1 MGNTISKKFSILVE
15 NEVML
20 KELNLDK
27 NVSQITADVDYFYRS
42 PERFEACAELDISI
56 TKIEIEVDT
65 CKSFD
70 CEQYCSY
77 FGLDEDEF
85 TDELKSNLE
94 SEIRSLDIN
103 KIEDGEEVELK
114 SAEDVLAEYK
124 TDISIPQIQNTF
136 KQYSE
141 EFAKICGVSSIES
154 IAGTVYEKL
163 FLLSLK
169 NISKIEQKPS
179 PAVDARDLFSQIE
192 KLAIEAGVVESK
204 GKMFLGF
211 FKSGGA
217 KQKDVLLH
225 LNGVDSGDNGCYYI
239 DTEEFQDENNESE
252 LKELVAKAG
261 KFGISRIEIY

>member
-1 MGNTISKKFSILVE
+1 MKIFTVIKITQEGNINESKSHSTLESANRHALSICE
-15 NEVML
+15 EIHGEVF
-20 KELNLDK
+20 KDVAELNEYQDMLLEGG
-27 NVSQITADVDYFYRS
+27 F
-42 PERFEACAELDISI
+42 
-56 TKIEIEVDT
+56 DT
-65 CKSFD
+65 S
-70 CEQYCSY
+70 
-77 FGLDEDEF
+77 LIRV
-85 TDELKSNLE
+85 LE
-94 SEIRSLDIN
+94 
-103 KIEDGEEVELK
+103 
-114 SAEDVLAEYK
+114 

-225 LNGVDSGDNGCYYI
+225 LNGVDSGNNGCYYI
-239 DTEEFQDENNESE
+239 DTEEFQDENNESG
-252 LKELVAKAG
+252 LKELVDKAG

>member
-1 MGNTISKKFSILVE
+1 MQSVFPSGKRPSGASGQGRDPRIFIKLALV
-15 NEVML
+15 
-20 KELNLDK
+20 
-27 NVSQITADVDYFYRS
+27 
-42 PERFEACAELDISI
+42 
-56 TKIEIEVDT
+56 
-65 CKSFD
+65 
-70 CEQYCSY
+70 
-77 FGLDEDEF
+77 
-85 TDELKSNLE
+85 
-94 SEIRSLDIN
+94 LDIN

-239 DTEEFQDENNESE
+239 DTEEFQDENNRIYRDWETDRKSTR
-252 LKELVAKAG
+252 LNSSH
-261 KFGISRIEIY
+261 ITRSRMPSSA